1 MARIIVPDVG
11 KVAKKW
17 ASRSQGASG
26 DYSDGV
32 QSTAKDWQ
40 AAATAGGA
48 NYRAGVTAA
57 AAAGRF
63 EKGVARVGTQ
73 KWRQNAISKGPMRYS
88 QGVGVAEPDFSS
100 AMAPVLQTIG
110 SIDLPPRQPTGS
122 DANIARVAAISKG
135 LRALKVGR

>member
-1 MARIIVPDVG
+1 MPRIPVPDLG

-17 ASRSQGASG
+17 STRASAASP

-40 AAATAGGA
+40 GAAIAGAA
-48 NYRAGVTAA
+48 NYKAGVTAA
-57 AAAGRF
+57 ANAGRF
-63 EKGVARVGTQ
+63 EKGVARVGTA
-73 KWRQNAISKGPMRYS
+73 KWRSNALSKGPMRYA
-88 QGVGVAEPDFSS
+88 QGVSVGEQDYS
-100 AMAPVLQTIG
+100 AQMAPVLQTIG

-122 DANIARVAAISKG
+122 DGNIQRVALIAKG